1 MWKFGPPADHLC
13 AKCEVSGPVAIR
25 FLSHQQQAA
34 ATLCRRFGG
43 GARGVL
49 GGAESVETCTKSDG
63 MLPRYMLV
71 KSVRLGAPSAPFLL
85 TFGVLISPIIFL
97 PVVAGG
103 DFGRFVVFLALWQ
116 ALAVCRLAMKVA
128 ASRRIVSGLI

>member
-1 MWKFGPPADHLC
+1 MNCGHSDVLGKIDL
-13 AKCEVSGPVAIR
+13 KSVK
-25 FLSHQQQAA
+25 
-34 ATLCRRFGG
+34 RRP
-43 GARGVL
+43 ARGVL

-97 PVVAGG
+97 PAVQAVSDGAR
-103 DFGRFVVFLALWQ
+103 GRTPIVG
-116 ALAVCRLAMKVA
+116 
-128 ASRRIVSGLI
+128 SREGRRHLD